1 MDVDAP
7 FAAGTPAAAA
17 GAGAPVALAAAERL
31 LAAERRRWEEQAAQI
46 LAYCEDAFHWREC
59 NDGYERAIEAYYR
72 FKHEHERTVIRLNA
86 EAAFAGLSGGIAGA
100 APRPAAPARAQAPSP
115 MAASPMATS
124 PTARSPLA
132 VRPAAQNR
140 ACGAAAAARGKRRMG
155 TASPIV
161 PLKRAHF

>member
-1 MDVDAP
+1 
-7 FAAGTPAAAA
+7 
-17 GAGAPVALAAAERL
+17 
-31 LAAERRRWEEQAAQI
+31 
-46 LAYCEDAFHWREC
+46 
-59 NDGYERAIEAYYR
+59 
-72 FKHEHERTVIRLNA
+72 
-86 EAAFAGLSGGIAGA
+86 
-100 APRPAAPARAQAPSP
+100 